1 MMLDTIK
8 TALRI
13 SHSKL
18 DDEINNTIAVARAE
32 MIRSGINAV
41 KVNDIIFE
49 DKLINE
55 AIKTYC
61 LYTYSNNDKMAEG
74 YFKSWQ
80 YQVDNL
86 RKSEGYRAGD
96 TDV

>member
-1 MMLDTIK
+1 MLETIK

-13 SHSKL
+13 SHTKL
-18 DDEINNTIAVARAE
+18 DNEINNTIAVARAE
-32 MIRSGINAV
+32 LVRLGINAD
-41 KVNDIIFE
+41 KVNDLISE

-61 LYTYSNNDKMAEG
+61 LFSFSNNEKMVEG
-74 YFKSWQ
+74 YFNSWQ

-86 RKSEGYRAGD
+86 RRSEGYRAGD
-96 TDV
+96 VIV

>member
-1 MMLDTIK
+1 MLETIK

-13 SHSKL
+13 SHTKL
-18 DDEINNTIAVARAE
+18 DTEINTTIEVARAE
-32 MIRSGINAV
+32 LIRAGVNAD
-41 KVNDIIFE
+41 KVNDLISE

-61 LYTYSNNDKMAEG
+61 LFSFSNNEKMAEG
-74 YFKSWQ
+74 YFNSWQ

-86 RKSEGYRAGD
+86 RRSEGYRAGD
-96 TDV
+96 VIV

>member
-1 MMLDTIK
+1 MLEIIK

-13 SHSKL
+13 SHTKL
-18 DDEINNTIAVARAE
+18 DSEILNTIEVARAE
-32 MIRSGINAV
+32 LIRSGILDDKANSE
-41 KVNDIIFE
+41 E

-61 LYTYSNNDKMAEG
+61 LFSYSNNDKMSEG
-74 YFKSWQ
+74 YFNSWQ

-86 RKSEGYRAGD
+86 RKSNGYRAGD
-96 TDV
+96 VIV